1 MAKIDSTEIV
11 ENRIFHKLLDVV
23 PDLMTIQEAGRSK
36 SGGYMDLGL
45 DVLYRTPERLVIALS
60 HYYLHP
66 SGDMIPDPDM
76 EIEVFLKHER
86 AQALTYQDA
95 FGYQSVDNIEGRRD
109 KNSQRNLNRFLSQW
123 LTNLVVQGHRIGNTN
138 VDCHADGNCVAT
150 KSE

>member
-36 SGGYMDLGL
+36 SDGYMDLGL

-109 KNSQRNLNRFLSQW
+109 RSCQRGLNKFLSQW
-123 LTNLVVQGHRIGNTN
+123 LTNLIIQGHRIGNAN

>member
-1 MAKIDSTEIV
+1 MGKVDSSEKIETQ
-11 ENRIFHKLLDVV
+11 IFHKLLDVV

-36 SGGYMDLGL
+36 SDGYMDLGL
-45 DVLYRTPERLVIALS
+45 DVLVRSPDRLVIALS

-95 FGYQSVDNIEGRRD
+95 FGYQSIDNVEGKRD
-109 KNSQRNLNRFLSQW
+109 RSCQRDLNKFLSQW
-123 LTNLVVQGHRIGNTN
+123 LTNLIIQGHQIGSSG
-138 VDCHADGNCVAT
+138 VPFGNEAGEIGACVL
-150 KSE
+150 